1 MRLSTA
7 NSFDASVYSLTQ
19 QATTL
24 NDAQNQLTT
33 MKRVNKASDDP
44 AAAARAER
52 ALASQNRVDTS
63 QRAVDASRTAMTQV
77 DAAMT
82 DAGSLLQQAREALV
96 ASGNASYTDA
106 ERKAI
111 GEKLRTIRDQLLV
124 VSNRTDGA
132 GSFLFGGQ
140 GATTPPFVDAPGG
153 VRFVSTA
160 GTAKTQQD
168 TALPLSVDGK
178 AAWMSARTGNGVFQ
192 TAPAPGVTAAW
203 IDSGRVI
210 DPTQLTGA
218 DYTVQFNVTAG
229 VTTYD
234 VLNNGNPTAIAAVPY
249 TSGNEIVVDGMSVTV
264 SGKPA
269 NGDQFT
275 ITPSASTL
283 SVFDVLDKA
292 VAGLTTTGRTTSQ
305 IAQGTAD
312 GLRDVDSVMSSLQ
325 TAQSASGE
333 VLNRIDSETDRLA
346 TQKLNAQTERSG
358 AEDLDMVSALSNVKN
373 KQTSYSA
380 ALQSYSM
387 VQRLSLF
394 QYLNT

>member
-1 MRLSTA
+1 MRLSTS
-7 NSFDASVYSLTQ
+7 NSFDASVYTLTQ
-19 QATTL
+19 QASTL

-52 ALASQNRVDTS
+52 ALASANRVDTS

-210 DPTQLTGA
+210 DPTQLTGH
-218 DYTVQFNVTAG
+218 DYTVQFSVNAG

-234 VLNNGNPTAIAAVPY
+234 VLDNGNPTAIAAAPY

-269 NGDQFT
+269 NGDQFN
-275 ITPSASTL
+275 ITPSTSTL

-292 VAGLTTTGRTTSQ
+292 VAGLTTTGRTASQ
-305 IAQGTAD
+305 VAQGTAD

-346 TQKLNAQTERSG
+346 TQKLNAKTERSS
-358 AEDLDMVSALSNVKN
+358 AEDLDIVAAMSDVKN